1 MRELGPE
8 SIRHRYVMGNKRG
21 ASLVAQAKASTRQRR
36 RHGFHPRSRK
46 VPHAAGQLSPRTA
59 RRQPVLQ
66 RPGATATEPMCR
78 NYGSP
83 NALGPVPGGER
94 AALLTAARGQPA
106 HQRRPRAAQQ
116 TQLSK
121 RRERQQKGRCN
132 HGRPAAEM
140 GLPR

>member
-21 ASLVAQAKASTRQRR
+21 ASLVAQAKDSTRQRR

-94 AALLTAARGQPA
+94 AAPAHCSERAARTPA
-106 HQRRPRAAQQ
+106 E
-116 TQLSK
+116 TQGGPTNPAFK
-121 RRERQQKGRCN
+121 KERKTAKGKV
-132 HGRPAAEM
+132 
-140 GLPR
+140 